1 MASGMTSLPLAL
13 SDSVSDWA
21 DLGLRWL
28 HVVAAM
34 AWIGTSFYFVL
45 LDQSLRR
52 PAREGDAEAGVGG

>member
-34 AWIGTSFYFVL
+34 TWNVWARSWPANSLTSCSAKWYCYGK
-45 LDQSLRR
+45 
-52 PAREGDAEAGVGG
+52 PG